1 MKNTYMIYPFKF
13 CISVATSLTSFLLA
27 ISMLL
32 INRLGSFLLFLIIAI
47 VFLAVALI
55 NGSKLTIDDKGVRR
69 TLFGKTL
76 YQYSW
81 EEIAEVG
88 VIGTKVFRNDDKKDV
103 GSRHLYFSREVLTDE
118 ERFRMVLQWPPRNKL
133 YMLYNTERLSAVQS
147 YWSGKIETYKAGD
160 VFF

>member
-13 CISVATSLTSFLLA
+13 CISTATSLISFLLA

-32 INRLGSFLLFLIIAI
+32 ITRVGSFLLFLVIAV
-47 VFLAVALI
+47 VFLAIALI
-55 NGSKLTIDDKGVRR
+55 NGSKLTVDEKGLSR

-76 YQYSW
+76 QHYSW
-81 EEIAEVG
+81 DEIAEVG
-88 VIGTKVFRNDDKKDV
+88 VVGTKVFGNDDKKDV
-103 GSRHLYFSREVLTDE
+103 GSRHLYFSKEHLSDE

-133 YMLYNTERLSAVQS
+133 YMLYNTERLAAVQS